1 MRKGRKHLFPYNHRR
16 CHKQPFQIPKMKA
29 QQLPTF
35 LRTSIDLRIPI
46 RLLMGGTPA
55 KKEIIH
61 NLFSTTSSGRSFILL
76 AYTFILYL
84 YARRDRPLQEDC
96 GSQSIDCCA
105 AITLKI
111 EVLLSLKEILGAR
124 LTEKKKKTLLG
135 WDNYVIGTERR
146 IIVLRIVLGMLLFLF
161 SVVLSKIVEQS
172 PFSLSG

>member
-46 RLLMGGTPA
+46 RLVVPESIADFRLVELMGGTPA

-61 NLFSTTSSGRSFILL
+61 NLFSTTSRIVDLNQLIVVSRL
-76 AYTFILYL
+76 AIAFRVVFFSDLN
-84 YARRDRPLQEDC
+84 
-96 GSQSIDCCA
+96 IDLGTD
-105 AITLKI
+105 TLKI

-124 LTEKKKKTLLG
+124 LTEKAL
-135 WDNYVIGTERR
+135 
-146 IIVLRIVLGMLLFLF
+146 
-161 SVVLSKIVEQS
+161 
-172 PFSLSG
+172 

>member
-1 MRKGRKHLFPYNHRR
+1 MRKRKHLFPYNHRR

-61 NLFSTTSSGRSFILL
+61 NLFSTTSID
-76 AYTFILYL
+76 LYKRIVDL
-84 YARRDRPLQEDC
+84 NQLIVSLGIVLTALI
-96 GSQSIDCCA
+96 SH
-105 AITLKI
+105 TLKI

-135 WDNYVIGTERR
+135 WDNKEIRLKVRNMLSELKG
-146 IIVLRIVLGMLLFLF
+146 VL
-161 SVVLSKIVEQS
+161 SVVVDGIGYLQKIVEQS

>member
-46 RLLMGGTPA
+46 RLVVPESIADFRLVELMGGTPA

-124 LTEKKKKTLLG
+124 LTEKAL
-135 WDNYVIGTERR
+135 
-146 IIVLRIVLGMLLFLF
+146 
-161 SVVLSKIVEQS
+161 
-172 PFSLSG
+172 

>member
-35 LRTSIDLRIPI
+35 LRTSENSKVSYV
-46 RLLMGGTPA
+46 LMGGTPA

-61 NLFSTTSSGRSFILL
+61 NLFSTTSRIVDLNQLIVSLGIVLTALIFH
-76 AYTFILYL
+76 
-84 YARRDRPLQEDC
+84 
-96 GSQSIDCCA
+96 
-105 AITLKI
+105 TLKI

-135 WDNYVIGTERR
+135 WDNKEIRLKVRNMLSELKG
-146 IIVLRIVLGMLLFLF
+146 VL
-161 SVVLSKIVEQS
+161 SVVVDGIGYLQKIVEQS

>member
-1 MRKGRKHLFPYNHRR
+1 
-16 CHKQPFQIPKMKA
+16 HKQPFQIPKMKA

-135 WDNYVIGTERR
+135 WDNKEIRLKVRNMLSELKG
-146 IIVLRIVLGMLLFLF
+146 VL
-161 SVVLSKIVEQS
+161 SVVVDGIGYLQKIVEQS

>member
-46 RLLMGGTPA
+46 RLVVPESIADFRLVELMGGTPA

-124 LTEKKKKTLLG
+124 LTEKK
-135 WDNYVIGTERR
+135 
-146 IIVLRIVLGMLLFLF
+146 
-161 SVVLSKIVEQS
+161 
-172 PFSLSG
+172 

>member
-111 EVLLSLKEILGAR
+111 ENVGIVVFGSDTAIKKRILGAR
-124 LTEKKKKTLLG
+124 LTEPLPIENTNITG
-135 WDNYVIGTERR
+135 I
-146 IIVLRIVLGMLLFLF
+146 
-161 SVVLSKIVEQS
+161 
-172 PFSLSG
+172 